1 MQTLSYIRDL
11 LDRAGHGP
19 KKSLGQNFLID
30 HNLIGKL
37 LDAADLKPGETVLE
51 VGPGTGTLT
60 EGLLAR
66 GVLVVACELDSGL
79 ARVLRDTLGEAHPDR
94 FTLVEGDCLAN
105 KRTMNAEVTALL
117 GDRPFKLVA
126 NLPYH
131 AATPLMMTLMTRHPA
146 CSGMF
151 VTIQSEVVDRLAGS
165 PGTKAYGSISVV
177 AQHLGRV
184 ERIAKLPPACF
195 WPRPEVTSAM
205 MAWRRDPSVPADP
218 AWWVRLADVTQTL
231 FQSRR
236 KQLAKPA
243 RQIADA
249 DIDWPEGVD
258 PTARIED
265 LSVGQMV
272 ALAAA
277 IDASTERG
285 SSSPASPPK
294 GRSSQQPTNKPGTPA
309 PGS

>member
-1 MQTLSYIRDL
+1 MQTLSQIRDL

-66 GVLVVACELDSGL
+66 GVLVVACELDAGL
-79 ARVLRDTLGEAHPDR
+79 ARVLRETLGAAHPDR

-105 KRTMNAEVTALL
+105 KRAMNPEVTALL
-117 GDRPFKLVA
+117 DEQRGARAFKLVA

-165 PGTKAYGSISVV
+165 PGTKVFGSISVV

-184 ERIAKLPPACF
+184 ERIARLRPECF

-205 MAWRRDPSVPADP
+205 MAWRRDPSVPTDP
-218 AWWVRLADVTQTL
+218 ARWVRLADVTQTL

-243 RQIADA
+243 RQIAGA
-249 DIDWPEGVD
+249 EFPWPDGVD
-258 PTARIED
+258 PAARIED
-265 LSVGQMV
+265 LTVDQMV

-277 IDASTERG
+277 IDRASTERG
-285 SSSPASPPK
+285 ASSPP
-294 GRSSQQPTNKPGTPA
+294 
-309 PGS
+309 